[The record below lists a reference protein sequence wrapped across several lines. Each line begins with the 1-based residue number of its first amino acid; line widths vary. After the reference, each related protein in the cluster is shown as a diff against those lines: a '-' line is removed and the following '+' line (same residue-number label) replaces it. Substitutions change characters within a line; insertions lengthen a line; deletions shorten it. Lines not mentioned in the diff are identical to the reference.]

1 MMDLTMLSVVNNHC
15 RIARSLD
22 RSSPDLFGGLPVVIF
37 MGDFFQFPPVRGPAL
52 WKEPREGNDE
62 DQNGRMLWHQ
72 FQQVLILD
80 EQMRQ
85 SEDPSFHD
93 LLSRARLA
101 TLTSRDVDHLNTK
114 AIDSLI
120 NPHLIYAV
128 TVVKLNSVRQQINRL
143 RLEHFART
151 RSQMIWIFPAS
162 HTRTTATPATNIRLK
177 AEDLLKVPD
186 QGTKIPFP
194 GLFLYTQNMPAVML
208 TNACTRIGQVNG
220 AAGTAVGVILD
231 PVGKCSLSPDE
242 IYRIRRINHPV

>member
-1 MMDLTMLSVVNNHC
+1 
-15 RIARSLD
+15 
-22 RSSPDLFGGLPVVIF
+22 
-37 MGDFFQFPPVRGPAL
+37 
-52 WKEPREGNDE
+52 
-62 DQNGRMLWHQ
+62 
-72 FQQVLILD
+72 
-80 EQMRQ
+80 
-85 SEDPSFHD
+85 
-93 LLSRARLA
+93 
-101 TLTSRDVDHLNTK
+101 
-114 AIDSLI
+114 
-120 NPHLIYAV
+120 
-128 TVVKLNSVRQQINRL
+128 
-143 RLEHFART
+143 
-151 RSQMIWIFPAS
+151 MIWIFPAS